1 MLYIGTFIA
10 LQFIVLTAYWLW
22 KRYNPQG
29 VLLISGILMLLTA
42 SLAGLPHTTAGVTT
56 GSEFFDIF
64 RTVSESFS
72 TNLLHGGLM
81 IVSIGGYVVYMK
93 KIRASDALIAV
104 AMQPLSLLHRYP
116 YLAACSI
123 IPIGQILFICIPSA
137 TGLDLLLAATVLPLL
152 VRMGVSKLTAA
163 SVITACTI
171 FDLGP
176 GSANTMQAAE
186 LAGINKLHY
195 FLDYQLGIVVPMTLF
210 LMAVYFF
217 TSRWFDRKDRMKS
230 PEPTAEKVPEKIAA
244 AEIAPGVPHIFALL
258 PVLPLLLLVLF
269 SDYTGLLGGTVEL
282 DIATAIMV
290 SLVVS
295 MLFDLIHS
303 RSLCTMFHALKI
315 FWAGM
320 GKTFANVITLIVCAE
335 IFSKGLISLGFVD
348 ALVELT
354 MHLGLPGIVI
364 GVIMTL
370 SIFLVAMLLGS
381 GNASFF
387 SFGPLVPGIAER
399 INVTPISI
407 MLPMQ
412 MSASIGR
419 SVSPIAS
426 VIIAVS
432 DIAGVSPFDLVKRN
446 MIPVV
451 STLFFMLVYN
461 YIFLM

>member
-10 LQFIVLTAYWLW
+10 LQFIALTAYWLW

-29 VLLISGILMLLTA
+29 VLLISGLMMLLTA
-42 SLAGLPHTTAGVTT
+42 SLAGLPHAAAGMTT

-64 RTVSESFS
+64 RSVSDSFS
-72 TNLLHGGLM
+72 MNVMHGGLM
-81 IVSIGGYVVYMK
+81 IITIGGYVVYMK
-93 KIRASDALIAV
+93 KIRASEALIAV

-163 SVITACTI
+163 SVITACTL

-195 FLDYQLGIVVPMTLF
+195 FLDYQLSVVVPMTIF

-217 TSRWFDRKDRMKS
+217 TSRYFDRRDRAAS
-230 PEPTAEKVPEKIAA
+230 PETAAQSPEKIAP
-244 AEIAPGVPHIFALL
+244 AEIARGVPHIFALL
-258 PVLPLLLLVLF
+258 PVLPLLLLILF
-269 SDYTGLLGGTVEL
+269 SDFTGLLGGTVEL
-282 DIATAIMV
+282 DIATAILL
-290 SLVVS
+290 SLVVA
-295 MLFDLIHS
+295 MLFDLIRS
-303 RSLCTMFHALKI
+303 RSLGTMFNALKT

-335 IFSKGLISLGFVD
+335 VFSKGLISLGFVD

-354 MHLGLPGIVI
+354 MHLGLPGMAIS
-364 GVIMTL
+364 VIMTL
-370 SIFLVAMLLGS
+370 SIFLVAMLMGS

-387 SFGPLVPGIAER
+387 SFGPLVPGIASR
-399 INVTPISI
+399 IGVTPISI

-451 STLFFMLVYN
+451 SALVFMLVYN
-461 YIFLM
+461 SIFLM